1 AVDNQIFTAACS
13 PALDSSATYHAWG
26 HSTIV
31 DPYARVVATTAEAED
46 IVYGSLDLDLAEE
59 VRKAVPV
66 SSQRRFDIYPDRWF
80 CFADYNQHGDGKDF
94 SYGNKS
100 SGGGWMNS
108 GTGGGGGGDE
118 DNKTRGGYKNQ
129 TLRPVTIKQ
138 LVEVPAGT
146 ADAPVSIDGA
156 EVKNVTFVGVVRS
169 VLQQPI
175 NIIYSVE
182 DGTGKIDVR
191 VWIGGSDSGGDMGD
205 DGQGDASNQMADPNI
220 TVGKYVRVYGEL
232 RFFNGKRSVTS
243 HKVRLVTDHNE
254 ITYHGLEAIYVHLTK
269 TRGQAPA
276 LRQGGAAQ
284 ASAGQGLGA
293 GTSSLYSSGGAM
305 GGYGGMS
312 GGNQGLT
319 PVQAAVLNVIKD
331 TSTQS
336 EGLAINVIQQKLAG
350 QYNNSQVSNTV
361 EWLISEGHLYNTIDD
376 NHVQSTH
383 MSGQ

>member
-1 AVDNQIFTAACS
+1 MS
-13 PALDSSATYHAWG
+13 
-26 HSTIV
+26 
-31 DPYARVVATTAEAED
+31 
-46 IVYGSLDLDLAEE
+46 
-59 VRKAVPV
+59 
-66 SSQRRFDIYPDRWF
+66 
-80 CFADYNQHGDGKDF
+80 FADYNQHGDGKDF
-94 SYGNKS
+94 SYGNKG

-146 ADAPVSIDGA
+146 TDAPVSIDGA

-254 ITYHGLEAIYVHLTK
+254 ITYHGLEATYVHLTK

-293 GTSSLYSSGGAM
+293 GNSSLYSSGGAM

-350 QYNNSQVSNTV
+350 QYSNSQVSNTV

-383 MSGQ
+383 MSG